1 MSRPLGRS
9 SAHRMN
15 GRFEVSMK
23 TATLRMDNGK
33 FVVVDPRE
41 GRGIVGTW
49 AAKDAKDATDAYEQ
63 INAELMAEHIAA
75 TVAAETTA
83 KGTGRIEILSTDGKP
98 VLGVPTVRATDA
110 IVVTSKKG
118 VTTTEM
124 DLAKI
129 TGYVIV
135 SRDRLGAV
143 SKAYTNAEAVD
154 FGRAIPVSRQALE
167 TLRGWFTQ
175 SA

>member
-1 MSRPLGRS
+1 
-9 SAHRMN
+9 
-15 GRFEVSMK
+15 MK
-23 TATLRMDNGK
+23 TATLRMDSGK
-33 FVVVDPRE
+33 FVVIDPRE
-41 GRGIVGTW
+41 GKGVVGTF
-49 AAKDAKDATDAYEQ
+49 AQKDASEAFALQEK
-63 INAELMAEHIAA
+63 INSEILAEVESASGG
-75 TVAAETTA
+75 